1 MRKIPGMHYPRQSL
15 CEDHQTVKTKFMSQT
30 GKSSKASIK
39 RGKPSYFM
47 SILGVT
53 LVLFLLGIIGWLVIN
68 ANKLGD
74 YFKENVEVRAYLR
87 GDLNPK
93 DSVALMNYIS
103 AKPYVKSIQYVSKEE
118 GKKIYMQEESED
130 WSKVLTENPLPNAIY
145 FRVKNQYVNLD
156 TLANI
161 KKDLEAQTYVSDV
174 KYPDAL
180 VGKLNKNIQKVSIWL
195 LVLVVLISLVVI
207 FLIDN
212 TIRLAM
218 FSNRFLIKTMQM
230 VGATRWFIARP
241 LNIRAII
248 NGAISGVIASV
259 LLYIIIVVAEGSV
272 GWLKTIHDTGMLVLL
287 FVILILLG
295 IAITL
300 FSTHRSVVKYLRMR
314 LDDLY

>member
-1 MRKIPGMHYPRQSL
+1 MGNKNTDCRAESVIFARPVTSKISVL
-15 CEDHQTVKTKFMSQT
+15 MSQS
-30 GKSSKASIK
+30 GKASIK

-53 LVLFLLGIIGWLVIN
+53 FVLLFLGIIGWLVIN

-93 DSVALMNYIS
+93 DSISLMKYIA
-103 AKPYVKSIQYVSKEE
+103 AKPYVKSMEYVTKET
-118 GKKIYMQEESED
+118 GKKIYMTEENED
-130 WSKVLTENPLPNAIY
+130 WNKVLDANPLPNAIY
-145 FRVKNQYVNLD
+145 FKVKRQYVNTD
-156 TLANI
+156 TLLNI
-161 KKDLEAQTYVSDV
+161 KKDLEQQTYISDV
-174 KYPDAL
+174 AYPDAL
-180 VGKLNKNIQKVSIWL
+180 VNKMNKNIRILSVGL
-195 LVLVVLISLVVI
+195 LVLVIIISLLVI

-230 VGATRWFIARP
+230 VGATRWFIAKP

-248 NGAISGVIASV
+248 NGAVSGVIASV
-259 LLYIIIVVAEGSV
+259 FLYILILIAEGSLS
-272 GWLKTIHDTGMLVLL
+272 WLKTIHDSGLLILL
-287 FVILILLG
+287 FFILILIG
-295 IAITL
+295 IGITL
-300 FSTHRSVVKYLRMR
+300 FSTNRSVLKYLKMK

>member
-1 MRKIPGMHYPRQSL
+1 MAQPG
-15 CEDHQTVKTKFMSQT
+15 
-30 GKSSKASIK
+30 KASIK

-53 LVLFLLGIIGWLVIN
+53 LVLFFLGIIGWLVIN

-74 YFKENVEVRAYLR
+74 HFKESVEVRVYLR

-93 DSVALMNYIS
+93 DSIALINYIS
-103 AKPYVKSIQYVSKEE
+103 AKPYVKSMEYVNKET
-118 GKKIYMQEESED
+118 GKKRYMEDGGED
-130 WSKVLTENPLPNAIY
+130 WSKVLDENPLPNAIY
-145 FRVKNQYVNLD
+145 FRIKKQYVNLD
-156 TLANI
+156 TLKSI
-161 KKDLEAQTYVSDV
+161 KADIEQQTYVSDV
-174 KYPDAL
+174 VYPEAL
-180 VGKLNKNIQKVSIWL
+180 VGQLNKNIRIVSIGL
-195 LVLVVLISLVVI
+195 LALVILISLVVI

-230 VGATRWFIARP
+230 VGATRGFIARP

-259 LLYIIIVVAEGSV
+259 LLYIVILIAEGSIA
-272 GWLKTIHDTGMLVLL
+272 WLKAIHDTPLLVMLFLT
-287 FVILILLG
+287 LILLG

-300 FSTHRSVVKYLRMR
+300 FSTHRSVIKYLRMK

>member
-1 MRKIPGMHYPRQSL
+1 
-15 CEDHQTVKTKFMSQT
+15 MSQT

-103 AKPYVKSIQYVSKEE
+103 GKPYVKSIQYVSKEE

-130 WSKVLTENPLPNAIY
+130 WSKVLNENPLPNAIY
-145 FRVKNQYVNLD
+145 FRIKNQYVNLD
-156 TLANI
+156 TLNNI

-180 VGKLNKNIQKVSIWL
+180 VGKLNKNIRKVSIWL
-195 LVLVVLISLVVI
+195 LVLVVLFSLVVI

-230 VGATRWFIARP
+230 VGATRWFIAKP
-241 LNIRAII
+241 LNVRAII

-272 GWLKTIHDTGMLVLL
+272 GWLKTIHDTGLLVVL
-287 FVILILLG
+287 FIALILIG

>member
-1 MRKIPGMHYPRQSL
+1 
-15 CEDHQTVKTKFMSQT
+15 MSQS
-30 GKSSKASIK
+30 GKASIK

-68 ANKLGD
+68 ANKMGD

-87 GDLNPK
+87 GNLNPK

-103 AKPYVKSIQYVSKEE
+103 TKPYVKSIEYISKEE
-118 GKKIYMQEESED
+118 GKKKYMEEESED
-130 WSKVLTENPLPNAIY
+130 WSKVLDENPLPNAIY
-145 FRVKNQYVNLD
+145 FRIKNQYVNLD
-156 TLANI
+156 TLTNI

-174 KYPDAL
+174 KYPEAL
-180 VGKLNKNIQKVSIWL
+180 VSKLNKNIRIVSIWL
-195 LVLVVLISLVVI
+195 LVLVVIISLVVI

-230 VGATRWFIARP
+230 VGATRWFIAKP
-241 LNIRAII
+241 LNVRAII
-248 NGAISGVIASV
+248 NGAISGLLASA
-259 LLYIIIVVAEGSV
+259 LLYLVIMIAEGSV
-272 GWLKTIHDTGMLVLL
+272 DWLKTIHDSGLL
-287 FVILILLG
+287 FILFFLLIVLG
-295 IAITL
+295 IVITV
-300 FSTHRSVVKYLRMR
+300 FSTHRSVIKYLRMK

>member
-1 MRKIPGMHYPRQSL
+1 
-15 CEDHQTVKTKFMSQT
+15 MSQT
-30 GKSSKASIK
+30 GKSSIK

-93 DSVALMNYIS
+93 DSVALMNYITT
-103 AKPYVKSIQYVSKEE
+103 KPYVKSIQYVSKEE
-118 GKKIYMQEESED
+118 GKKQYMQEEGED

-145 FRVKNQYVNLD
+145 FRIKRQYVQLD

-161 KKDLEAQTYVSDV
+161 KKDLEAQTYIADV
-174 KYPDAL
+174 KYPEAL
-180 VGKLNKNIQKVSIWL
+180 VGKLNKNIRIVSIVL
-195 LVLVVLISLVVI
+195 LVIVVIISLVVI

-230 VGATRWFIARP
+230 VGATRGFIAKP
-241 LNIRAII
+241 LNTRAVI

-259 LLYIIIVVAEGSV
+259 VLYIVIMIFENYAD
-272 GWLKTIHDTGMLVLL
+272 WLKTIHDSGLL
-287 FVILILLG
+287 FLLFFGLIVIG
-295 IAITL
+295 IGITV
-300 FSTHRSVVKYLRMR
+300 FSTHRSVVKYLRMK